1 MPEAGPNL
9 FLLGPCW
16 HFFRSWARLKRIF
29 RVLLRL
35 LALSDVFFAFLNAP
49 TTIFKRSGLD
59 FRGFGASKTMFFS
72 CFCVLARLRCPTAAN
87 VTKPQFDWVGTHF
100 ASNTNDATDG
110 KKSLQKPFEWS
121 CPHQRR
127 HKIALVPPKLVFGG
141 IWKSLGPVL
150 GATWTLLGSFW
161 PLLGAFSLPLGHLL
175 GASWVLVVASGLSYM
190 PLGWILGGL
199 GCLLAGIWKAL
210 EQFSL
215 RFSTTMR

>member
-1 MPEAGPNL
+1 M
-9 FLLGPCW
+9 LGPCW
-16 HFFRSWARLKRIF
+16 HFFRSWARLWRIF

-35 LALSDVFFAFLNAP
+35 LALPAVFFAVFE
-49 TTIFKRSGLD
+49 RSNSD
-59 FRGFGASKTMFFS
+59 FEALWARFSRFWSLQNHVFPRFF
-72 CFCVLARLRCPTAAN
+72 VLARLRCPNAFN
-87 VTKPQFDWVGTHF
+87 VTKPQFYWVGTHF
-100 ASNTNDATDG
+100 ASNTNDATDDE
-110 KKSLQKPFEWS
+110 KSLQKPFEWS

-161 PLLGAFSLPLGHLL
+161 PLLGAFSLPLGHIL

-199 GCLLAGIWKAL
+199 GCLLAGIWRAL